1 MLYKICQSISL
12 RISFLLIIT
21 IFILAACSISRT
33 SFNQEELYGKWYTVS
48 ERDEDL
54 FLDEWVFTNEGKLE
68 ITNINGF
75 QTTVTQDYWLDSNA
89 TLWIQIEPEEAES
102 LGTVKFISDSTISV
116 VKNGETVVTLIQR
129 NVEE

>member
-1 MLYKICQSISL
+1 MKNTRFNF

-21 IFILAACSISRT
+21 IFFLAACNISTTSI
-33 SFNQEELYGKWYTVS
+33 NQEELYGKWYTVS

-54 FLDEWVFTNEGKLE
+54 FLDEWVFTSEGKLE

-75 QTTVTQDYWLDSNA
+75 QTTVIQDYWLDSSA
-89 TLWIQIEPEEAES
+89 TLWIQIEPDETES
-102 LGTVKFISDSTISV
+102 LGTVKFISDGAISL
-116 VKNGETVVTLIQR
+116 VKDGETVVTLIQR

>member
-1 MLYKICQSISL
+1 MKNTRFHF

-21 IFILAACSISRT
+21 IFFLAACNISTTSI
-33 SFNQEELYGKWYTVS
+33 NQEELYGKWYTVS

-54 FLDEWVFTNEGKLE
+54 FLDEWVFTSEGKLE

-75 QTTVTQDYWLDSNA
+75 QTTVIQDYWLDSSA
-89 TLWIQIEPEEAES
+89 TLWIQIEPDETES
-102 LGTVKFISDSTISV
+102 LGTVKFISDGAISL
-116 VKNGETVVTLIQR
+116 VKDGGTVVTLIQR

>member
-1 MLYKICQSISL
+1 MRKIRFNF

-21 IFILAACSISRT
+21 IFFLVACNISTT

-75 QTTVTQDYWLDSNA
+75 QTTVIQDYWLDSSA
-89 TLWIQIEPEEAES
+89 TLWIQIEPDETVP
-102 LGTVKFISDSTISV
+102 LGTVKFISDGAISV
-116 VKNGETVVTLIQR
+116 VKDGETVVTLIQR

>member
-1 MLYKICQSISL
+1 MRKIRFNF

-21 IFILAACSISRT
+21 IFFLVACNISTTSI
-33 SFNQEELYGKWYTVS
+33 NQEELYGKWYTVS

-75 QTTVTQDYWLDSNA
+75 QTTVIQDYWLDSSA
-89 TLWIQIEPEEAES
+89 TLWIQIEPDETVP
-102 LGTVKFISDSTISV
+102 LGTVKFISDGAISV
-116 VKNGETVVTLIQR
+116 VKDGETVVTLIQR

>member
-1 MLYKICQSISL
+1 MRNILFNL
-12 RISFLLIIT
+12 RISFLLIIA
-21 IFILAACSISRT
+21 IFFLAACSISKA

-75 QTTVTQDYWLDSNA
+75 QTTVIQDYWLDSSA